1 MKGMKH
7 MKDMKKYLSLLLTLI
22 LVLSI
27 APLPAYA
34 EGGLE
39 EQDQPLTEETLE
51 EETSSPICSV
61 KTLRTSTCAR

>member
-27 APLPAYA
+27 DNYD
-34 EGGLE
+34 G
-39 EQDQPLTEETLE
+39 
-51 EETSSPICSV
+51 V
-61 KTLRTSTCAR
+61 HRTFNIQNFFRYRHSTPPEV